1 MDIGDAELSETG
13 ELIISINVF
22 DLNVAKEVRYDDGG
36 VVLNKFTDEVSK
48 VLNESEMLMDGDNNE
63 FGIINLNKTWY
74 VVDGFD

>member
-13 ELIISINVF
+13 ELIIFINVF